1 MRHTKRKGEI
11 DVGKKL
17 SPAFYKLTSNEPH
30 NLETYNLINKPIE
43 IYAFIDPFCPNSWSL
58 EGYLKKL
65 IVEYGSYFK
74 LRAIT
79 SGNLYSI
86 NPKVPKRSQ
95 SEKRKNTDKFSV
107 KSNDSEANDQIS
119 SMWEA
124 LLALK
129 AAELQGR
136 RVGLRFLRKMQE
148 YYFLNKEDISN
159 HDVLIEIAEGIKI
172 DIAEFKKDLNSK
184 VAKRA
189 LQRDLNLAYE
199 MEIDVTPALVFF
211 NLTDDED
218 GIKVAG
224 LYDYEV
230 YVDALFEVLKKKVKP
245 AFKPALIDFIAQFS
259 FVETNEVAVIYNWS
273 VEQAEKELKKLLIAQ
288 KVKHIR
294 VNQGS
299 FWEYISDR

>member
-1 MRHTKRKGEI
+1 M
-11 DVGKKL
+11 GKKS

-136 RVGLRFLRKMQE
+136 RMGLRFLRKMQE

-199 MEIDVTPALVFF
+199 MEIDVTPAIVFF

-245 AFKPALIDFIAQFS
+245 AFKPSLIDFIAQFS